1 MNKQMIAYIIGSIM
15 KIEAALMLLPM
26 VVGLLYKDNVM
37 CFVITILL
45 LVLLGFA
52 LTGNKKRDDMFL
64 AKDGYIAVGL
74 SWIVLSA
81 FGALPFVISGE
92 IPSFI
97 DAFFEIVSGFTTTGS
112 SILTDLETMS
122 KGLLFWRS
130 FSHWIGGMGILVF
143 MLAILPVASGKS
155 MHLMRAE
162 SPGPSVG
169 KLVPK
174 MRQTASLLYKMYIF
188 LSVVM
193 VIALLLAGMPLYDAL
208 IHMFGTAGTGGFS
221 IWADSVAHYN
231 SPLIELIITIFLFL
245 FATNFN
251 IYYFILIKDA
261 KSIFKNDELKTYF
274 CVFVFSILMIAI
286 NIYPLYGTILE
297 SLRYSSFQVASIM
310 STAGFASANFDTWP
324 TFSKIILF
332 LLMFIGGCAGSTGGG
347 IKVSRFVLIFKSF
360 KHEINQLI
368 RPREVNNVFMDGHPV
383 DEKVR
388 RNTVIYFA
396 LAMIIVGISI
406 LLISL
411 DGYDFATT
419 ISAVAVTFN
428 NVGPGFGMVG
438 PLGSFAEFSN
448 LSKLVLSFD
457 MLLGR
462 LEIFPILML
471 FMPQLYK
478 RR

>member
-1 MNKQMIAYIIGSIM
+1 MNKHLIAYIIGSIM
-15 KIEAALMLLPM
+15 KIEALLMIIPCI
-26 VVGLLYKDNVM
+26 VGILYKENVM
-37 CFVITILL
+37 CFIITIALL
-45 LVLLGFA
+45 LVLGLLF
-52 LTGNKKRDDMFL
+52 TKNKKRDGMFL

-81 FGALPFVISGE
+81 FGALPFVIAGE

-112 SILTDLETMS
+112 SILTDVEALD

-143 MLAILPVASGKS
+143 MLAILPVAQGKS

-162 SPGPSVG
+162 SPGPTVG

-174 MRQTASLLYKMYIF
+174 LKQTASLLYKMYFF
-188 LSVVM
+188 LSVTM
-193 VIALLLAGMPLYDAL
+193 VICLLLAGMPLYDSL
-208 IHMFGTAGTGGFS
+208 VHMFGTAGTGGFG

-231 SPLIELIITIFLFL
+231 SPLIEGIITVYLFM

-251 IYYFILIKDA
+251 IYYFILIKDF
-261 KSIFKNDELKTYF
+261 KSIFKNEELRTYIGI
-274 CVFVFSILMIAI
+274 CIASITMIAI
-286 NIYPLYGTILE
+286 NIYPLYGTVFNSI
-297 SLRYSSFQVASIM
+297 RYSSFQVASII
-310 STAGFASANFDTWP
+310 STAGFATCNFDLWP
-324 TFSKIILF
+324 TFSKVILI

-347 IKVSRFVLIFKSF
+347 IKVSRFVILFKSF

-368 RPREVNNVFMDGHPV
+368 RPREVNNVFLDGHPL

-396 LAMIIVGISI
+396 LAMFIFGISV
-406 LLISL
+406 LVVSL
-411 DGYDFATT
+411 DGYDFMSTF
-419 ISAVAVTFN
+419 SAVSACFN

-438 PLGSFAEFSN
+438 PMGSFADFSN
-448 LSKLVLSFD
+448 LSKIVLSLD

-462 LEIFPILML
+462 LEIFPLLIL
-471 FMPQLYK
+471 FMPLLYK